1 MALNVIWQ
9 AGPFIK
15 DNAKSDSVGNS
26 PLSIIILGQIAFMF
40 YFCSVLI
47 KGFESSSLT

>member
-15 DNAKSDSVGNS
+15 DNAKSDSVHIHGKRSTVNYHFGTNCFHVLF
-26 PLSIIILGQIAFMF
+26 LSRFNQ
-40 YFCSVLI
+40 
-47 KGFESSSLT
+47 GF